1 MLDIKR
7 IRENPE
13 AVKAALERRGKGQSI
28 DEILNLDSKRRAI
41 VAEVEALKSKRNSE
55 SKSIP
60 ALKKK
65 GEDVT
70 AIFEDMKRLGEDI
83 KKMDAEL
90 DAIEKELRLLLMST
104 PNTPNPEIP
113 DGLDD
118 TQNVEVRKFME
129 PTTFD
134 FEPKAHW

>member
-60 ALKKK
+60 ALKKLSL
-65 GEDVT
+65 
-70 AIFEDMKRLGEDI
+70 IHI
-83 KKMDAEL
+83 
-90 DAIEKELRLLLMST
+90 
-104 PNTPNPEIP
+104 
-113 DGLDD
+113 
-118 TQNVEVRKFME
+118 
-129 PTTFD
+129 
-134 FEPKAHW
+134 